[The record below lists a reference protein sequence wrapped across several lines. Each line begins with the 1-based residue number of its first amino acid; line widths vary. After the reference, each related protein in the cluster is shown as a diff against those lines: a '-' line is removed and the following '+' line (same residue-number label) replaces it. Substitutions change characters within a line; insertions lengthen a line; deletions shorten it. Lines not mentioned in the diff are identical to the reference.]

1 MLSGHSA
8 PVARRLAHAP
18 AAGKSDRKLGKNDP
32 KSTAVE
38 FGQNLVGI

>member
-1 MLSGHSA
+1 MLSGRFG

-18 AAGKSDRKLGKNDP
+18 AAEKSDRKVGKNDP